1 LNTCSELVAGL
12 VAAVDPAGE
21 GWEVLFTDELHPIT
35 STTIEINKLKNLKN
49 LKNLNFWD
57 DRAIIYS

>member
-35 STTIEINKLKNLKN
+35 TGLTQNKLTS
-49 LKNLNFWD
+49 
-57 DRAIIYS
+57 AIGRGKVGLAHPTYRVCA